1 MGFFVFLYCLLKVS
15 DVKDPNGCNPSLN
28 WFYSNYFWLRLS
40 SSRIWNFGTGL
51 QNWDWELVSFFFY
64 EVESRFPMKLNGWN
78 VNLLPNIKHPHVC
91 CLWYWQECVFQ
102 HTTTYVKGGTFLL
115 CAWCDTYT
123 LLLWDAPCSNVPTP
137 RKEYKLKDWIQ
148 KTSLNVFT
156 NIRLTNDSNTLVKE
170 KN

>member
-1 MGFFVFLYCLLKVS
+1 MDLFVFLYCLLKVS
-15 DVKDPNGCNPSLN
+15 DVKDPNGCDPSLN

-40 SSRIWNFGTGL
+40 SSKIWKFGTGL
-51 QNWDWELVSFFFY
+51 QNGDWELISFF
-64 EVESRFPMKLNGWN
+64 MKLRGD
-78 VNLLPNIKHPHVC
+78 LLWSWMSEMLTYYQTLNTLMFAASVH
-91 CLWYWQECVFQ
+91 WQECVFQ
-102 HTTTYVKGGTFLL
+102 HTIIYVKGATFLL
-115 CAWCDTYT
+115 CIWCGTYT